1 MSTPPPDRNETPAYD
16 ETAAFLPIGAGAAAT
31 APAARNGCAEAAHS
45 KRHEAALNEVYRSA
59 APPQDQRSASLRA
72 RLEPFDSYWQAP
84 EDVEKGYSSFYQ
96 YYKHN
101 YLPHLPKDKAARML
115 VVSCGPGY
123 LVNLLKS
130 AGYTNV
136 IGIDSDERKI
146 AHARAHGLD
155 CTTARAFEY
164 LLDRKNEFDAIIPE
178 QELNHL
184 TLEEQIEF
192 LRLCRTSLRDGG
204 MVLVYGLNGANP
216 LVASENLAHNI
227 DHFNTFTEHS
237 LHQVLELGGFDDIAV
252 RPLSLYVFWK
262 NPLNYVGLAF
272 TGTAELFFRLV
283 YKMYGKSVRVLT
295 KKIAATA
302 VKRPVPGT

>member
-1 MSTPPPDRNETPAYD
+1 MSTPLTDRDETPAAL
-16 ETAAFLPIGAGAAAT
+16 ETAGAGGETAT
-31 APAARNGCAEAAHS
+31 LSSIGGGSAQRPSDAPAERDGRDARRQLAS
-45 KRHEAALNEVYRSA
+45 KSSLPFGPRSA
-59 APPQDQRSASLRA
+59 RLRA

-84 EDVEKGYSSFYQ
+84 DDVEKGYSSFYQ

-101 YLPHLPKDKAARML
+101 YLPHLPEDKAARML

-130 AGYTNV
+130 VGYTNV
-136 IGIDSDERKI
+136 VGIDSDEGKI
-146 AHARAHGLD
+146 THALARGLE
-155 CTTARAFEY
+155 CSTARAFEY
-164 LLDRKNEFDAIIPE
+164 LAEHEDEFDAIIPE

-184 TLEEQIEF
+184 TLDEQLEF
-192 LRLCRTSLRDGG
+192 LALCRRSLREGG

-237 LHQVLELGGFDDIAV
+237 LNQVLELAGFEDITV

-272 TGTAELFFRLV
+272 TGAAELFFRIV

-302 VKRPVPGT
+302 VKRA